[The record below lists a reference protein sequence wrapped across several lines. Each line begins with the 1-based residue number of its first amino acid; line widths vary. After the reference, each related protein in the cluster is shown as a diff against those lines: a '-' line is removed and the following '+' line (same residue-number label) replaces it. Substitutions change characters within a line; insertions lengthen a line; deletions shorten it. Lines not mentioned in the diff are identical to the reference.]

1 MKTQPILRA
10 TTMLAMA
17 LALAAGLWGAMPAP
31 VARAATCTS
40 TGTGNWS
47 ESGTWSGCGE
57 GVPGASDDVIIQ
69 SGHTVTVDVD
79 SSVNNITLLGA
90 NSGTR
95 LTLNAVLTIWG
106 TMNADV
112 TNPTTILITG
122 SGSARFVGESRALFG
137 TNWGAN
143 PPGWNLE
150 IALNADAVGTASTN
164 VKAGTIIV
172 NSGTFQ
178 VGSTGNTRDLRPDNG
193 SDYSGVLVID
203 SGATLIVYG
212 YISRTGTETAQC
224 ASITVD
230 GTLQLGGRYISAVNI
245 NVNNGGWFRSTRA
258 AGHTVTGSLTYAV
271 GSTLEYAGTAAQ
283 TTGSELTSSI
293 YNLVV
298 NNTSGVSLSASPTI
312 NGDLTIGSG
321 ARLNANGWNITLAG
335 NWTNS
340 GTFTAGSNVVT
351 FYGDGEQTI
360 GGNSVTAFNNLTINN
375 SAIVV
380 IPTDNTPTVS
390 TALTNN
396 GALRQ
401 RRTVDSTT
409 TTFLNISTD
418 RYYGVVITPTADMGD
433 TSVTISGNQ
442 FCPNATS
449 GVKRCFDIEPGSS
462 ETATVRFY
470 FTEAERNGQTLGSLK
485 VWHWSGGAWVQ
496 QIGSTTTGGSGNSQW
511 VQVTG
516 VNAYSPFLLSENTP
530 TAVKLARFEAT
541 PQDNAI
547 RVTWETASELNNVG
561 FNLYRSESMAGPYT
575 QLNDTLI
582 PPQFPGEVMG
592 GDYEW
597 LDTDLQPGVTY
608 YYKLEDV
615 DVKGM
620 STFHG
625 PISTAVMSTPAAVQ
639 LRSVSTRGLFTS
651 LALGAVMALGLASL
665 YHGRRLRS
673 T

>member
-1 MKTQPILRA
+1 
-10 TTMLAMA
+10 
-17 LALAAGLWGAMPAP
+17 
-31 VARAATCTS
+31 
-40 TGTGNWS
+40 
-47 ESGTWSGCGE
+47 
-57 GVPGASDDVIIQ
+57 VPGASDDVIIQ